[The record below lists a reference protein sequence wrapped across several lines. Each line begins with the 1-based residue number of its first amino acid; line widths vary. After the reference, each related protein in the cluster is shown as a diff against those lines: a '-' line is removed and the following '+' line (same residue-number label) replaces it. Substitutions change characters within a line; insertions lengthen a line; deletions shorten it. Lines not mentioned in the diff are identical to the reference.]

1 MFQLYLSTAGLL
13 NILKHLFWG
22 CNLFLRILCVHG
34 GTEESWHAV
43 SFSQSAGNQPT
54 RLPPSTTS
62 CEPAPM
68 PQCHHHWLPNTSYC
82 PHPSSFSSV
91 AYGRQRVPAP
101 LSPHFS
107 GPFLRLFSLLFFVG
121 FEASAMGRLCGSKG
135 GGVWLVKARGAWQV
149 CPPYQSEWLYM
160 YYGMYAGVCRCV
172 FVLNSTKLK
181 SFVCTMKDFN
191 ICSLYS
197 STWFPSRWHVDRK
210 YRPFFLLATI
220 EYKIGSRFQF
230 SHWAKGIFKIRS
242 IYFTAKY
249 N

>member
-1 MFQLYLSTAGLL
+1 MQPFFADTVCPWGHRGVVARSLFQS
-13 NILKHLFWG
+13 
-22 CNLFLRILCVHG
+22 
-34 GTEESWHAV
+34 V
-43 SFSQSAGNQPT
+43 SRQSAHSATPFDDLLRTGAHAPVPSP
-54 RLPPSTTS
+54 LP
-62 CEPAPM
+62 
-68 PQCHHHWLPNTSYC
+68 PNTSYC

-107 GPFLRLFSLLFFVG
+107 RPFLRLFSLLLFVG
-121 FEASAMGRLCGSKG
+121 FEASGMGRLCGSKG

-160 YYGMYAGVCRCV
+160 YYGMYAGVCLCV

-210 YRPFFLLATI
+210 YRPFFLLAAI

-242 IYFTAKY
+242 IYFTANY